1 MEVGKYFLSMKTKA
15 AHNLCVPR
23 FPSALFIP
31 QTGIVPCIFIGQRQ
45 AKHLANTQ
53 VAATLRDLNE
63 GLVKLPAD

>member
-15 AHNLCVPR
+15 AHNLFP
-23 FPSALFIP
+23 FPSLPFCSIHSP
-31 QTGIVPCIFIGQRQ
+31 NWHYSLYFYW

-53 VAATLRDLNE
+53 ASATLRDLDE